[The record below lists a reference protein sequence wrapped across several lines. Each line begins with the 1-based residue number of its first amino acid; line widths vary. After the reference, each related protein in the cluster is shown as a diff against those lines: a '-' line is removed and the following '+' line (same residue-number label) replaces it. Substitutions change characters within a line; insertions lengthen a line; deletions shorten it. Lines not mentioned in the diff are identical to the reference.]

1 VADQCRWCDELVGH
15 ADLPNSA
22 TKAAETHCGQPHP
35 TPAKPKMK
43 NVLKLVASSLK
54 KQTCLR
60 AFTCEESGVSI
71 GIL

>member
-1 VADQCRWCDELVGH
+1 LQVFTRQEVADQCRWCDELVGL

-43 NVLKLVASSLK
+43 NALKLVASSLK
-54 KQTCLR
+54 KTNLP
-60 AFTCEESGVSI
+60 
-71 GIL
+71 